1 MKILIDN
8 QDGLGNLDYTA
19 AVQFGKESVI
29 RRTLNK
35 PATCTFPVLVGLPGL
50 RLPVS
55 LARVQVVDRAG
66 AYLFTGYVAGAPAQK
81 ATGVG
86 SLGDNFVMSVFA
98 VGDELLLNTESGLL
112 QTTLL
117 NQSTQA
123 SWNALNLLSGNAS
136 LPLYFDGLLAE
147 ASRVE
152 IAAGSRWSDVAS
164 TLADSGRS
172 AYQSLN
178 GTATITPVG
187 NVTHTVQ
194 ADDPGLQSKDIA
206 ATDLRWLASD
216 ITVCGKEEPG
226 AYITEIFAGDGV
238 TTTFTLSELPFE
250 PATAQKAGISDLF
263 QGTRINARLWEVTDP
278 SAHIS
283 LTGGG
288 LTCAG
293 GTGRDAESTVASV
306 QQLELGG
313 SITLEGGAVEIA
325 AGSAGLLL
333 GLYTGAVATANCL
346 AGFAVSN
353 AGGALSVAPLVG
365 GQVAGPSFQPQA
377 GHLYTYRLRVYSP
390 EMERVRQSY
399 FYLNGVGAGSFGG
412 ETVASPGQIEFEVQ
426 DVTSGIPGVSTV
438 LYASPVAALPPAA
451 TIGLINSGTLSCSIK
466 SVLCTQSGP
475 VAVATGPPGGTPA
488 PQYIAAL
495 LDGGACKT
503 TTTGTVEFYPADI
516 PAEGA
521 LVFVNYR
528 SRQVAIARRAGSAAS
543 ESGPAVEWIGS
554 VTTPVPWS
562 SVDCDNAA
570 NALLAMAT
578 QPYVTMNG
586 TYTVA
591 LPEAGPDTSP
601 DMWPGDALSVVNKQG
616 QQKGWALIREVRVT
630 LEPSMPAVLGYT
642 VSFANDWVEALSLK
656 VSSTIPET
664 AVIPKTPTEIG
675 NALASLTGLT
685 VANLTGAVAT
695 LNTGVNAPVNG
706 GFEIRR
712 RDDTFGPGTDTDLV
726 LRSAT
731 TTIAIPRAAAVEQYF
746 VRMYD
751 GANPPNY
758 SLQSAAVFV
767 NVPL

>member
-8 QDGLGNLDYTA
+8 QDGLGSVDYTA

-29 RRTLNK
+29 QRALNQ
-35 PATCTFPVLVGLPGL
+35 PATCTFPVVVGLPGL
-50 RLPVS
+50 RVPVS
-55 LARVQVVDRAG
+55 LARMQVVNSAG
-66 AYLFTGYVAGAPAQK
+66 AYLFTGYVAGAPAQ
-81 ATGVG
+81 ATTGVG
-86 SLGDNFVMSVFA
+86 LMGDNFLVSVFA
-98 VGDELLLNTESGLL
+98 VGDELLLNTESSLL

-117 NQSTQA
+117 NQSVQV
-123 SWNALNLLSGNAS
+123 SWNALNRLSGNTS
-136 LPLYFDGLLAE
+136 LPLYFDGQVAE

-152 IAAGSRWSDVAS
+152 IAAGASWSDVAS

-178 GTATITPVG
+178 GAVTITPVG
-187 NVTHTVQ
+187 NVTHAVQ
-194 ADDPGLQSKDIA
+194 ADDPGLESKDIA

-226 AYITEIFAGDGV
+226 AYITEIFAGDGA

-250 PATAQKAGISDLF
+250 PATAQKLAIGDLF
-263 QGTRINARLWEVTDP
+263 QGTSINARLWVVTDP
-278 SAHIS
+278 GAHIS

-293 GTGRDAESTVASV
+293 GTGRDAESVVGSV

-333 GLYTGAVATANCL
+333 GLYTGAVMTENCL
-346 AGFAVSN
+346 AGFVVSTV
-353 AGGALSVAPLVG
+353 GGVLSVAPLVG
-365 GQVAGPSFQPQA
+365 GQVAGPSFQPQT
-377 GHLYTYRLRVYSP
+377 GHLYTYRLRMYSP

-399 FYLNGVGAGSFGG
+399 FYLSGVGAGSFGG
-412 ETVASPGQIEFEVQ
+412 EIVPSPGQIEFEVQ

-438 LYASPVAALPPAA
+438 LYAAPVADLPPAA
-451 TIGLINSGTLSCSIK
+451 TIGLINSGSLNCSIK
-466 SVLCTQSGP
+466 SMVCTQSGP

-516 PAEGA
+516 PAEGV
-521 LVFVNYR
+521 LVFVSYR
-528 SRQVAIARRAGSAAS
+528 ARQVAIARRAVGAAS
-543 ESGPAVEWIGS
+543 ATGPAVEWIGS

-570 NALLAMAT
+570 NALLNMAT
-578 QPYVTMNG
+578 QPYVTING

-591 LPEAGPDTSP
+591 LPEWSP
-601 DMWPGDALSVVNKQG
+601 DVWPGDALSVVSKQG
-616 QQKGWALIREVRVT
+616 QPQGWAVIREVRVV
-630 LEPSMPAVLGYT
+630 LEPSMPAVFGYT

-656 VSSTIPET
+656 VSATIPET
-664 AVIPKTPTEIG
+664 AVIPKLPTEIE
-675 NALASLTGLT
+675 NALASLTSLT
-685 VANLTGAVAT
+685 VADLTGAVLT

-706 GFEIRR
+706 GFEVRR

-751 GANPPNY
+751 GASPPNY